1 MVRLPESKET
11 LWLIITSPTLWAVH
25 FLACYATAAV
35 WCAKLPMLNNA
46 LSVVRLLIGVYT
58 VVALAGIAVIGVV
71 AFRHHRFGRATA
83 PHDLPTDEDRHRFLG
98 LAAVLLSGLSAV
110 AVIYVAL
117 VALFVE
123 SCR

>member
-1 MVRLPESKET
+1 MARLPESKET
-11 LWLIITSPTLWAVH
+11 LWLLITSPTIWAVH

-35 WCAKLPMLNNA
+35 WCAKLPDVNSA
-46 LSVVRLLIGVYT
+46 LFTVRLLVGVYT
-58 VVALAGIAVIGVV
+58 LVALAGIVAIGII

-83 PHDLPTDEDRHRFLG
+83 PHDFPTDQDRHRFLG

-117 VALFVE
+117 VAVFVG